1 MRKILR
7 LALVGA
13 FACALTAAGK
23 PVNTSALDVF
33 FENTIKV
40 TSSAGEEFIYFN
52 RDGTFTSTGPA
63 GDAFGTWRINGNQI
77 CTKTKDAG
85 ESCGV
90 IEPNR
95 SVGDHWEHILNGETI
110 TIDILQGR

>member
-7 LALVGA
+7 LALIGV
-13 FACALTAAGK
+13 FACALLAANK
-23 PVNTSALDVF
+23 PVSASALDVLF
-33 FENTIKV
+33 DNTIKI

-77 CTKTKDAG
+77 CTKTKDAA

-95 SVGDHWEHILNGETI
+95 SVGDHWEQTLNGETI
-110 TIDILQGR
+110 AVDIIKGR